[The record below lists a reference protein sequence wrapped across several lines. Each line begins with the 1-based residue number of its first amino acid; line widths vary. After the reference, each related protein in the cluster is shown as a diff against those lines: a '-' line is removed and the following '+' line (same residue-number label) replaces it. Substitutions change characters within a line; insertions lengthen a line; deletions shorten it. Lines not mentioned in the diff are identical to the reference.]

1 MALLEVKDLV
11 TEFPTRK
18 GVVRA
23 VNGVTFSVDKGEIL
37 AVVGESGSGKSVT
50 SLSIMRLLQEP
61 GHVAGGSI
69 TFEGRDLLAL
79 SERDMEAIRGDRIS
93 MIFQE
98 PMTSLNPVYRVGDQ
112 IVEAIQTH
120 MDMNRKDAW
129 ARAVEML
136 RVVGIPSPEER
147 AHDYPHQMSGG
158 MRQRVMIAMA
168 LSCNPELLIADE
180 PTTALDVT
188 IQAQILD
195 LIYKLR
201 DEFNMAVLLIT
212 HDLGVVSEVADR
224 VVVMY
229 CGQVVEEASKF
240 ELFERPLHP
249 YTLGLLNSIPRLE
262 DESSERLYM
271 IRGSVPNPLEMPPG
285 CPFSDRCD
293 RCFDRCRKEVPALSD
308 IPGTGRRVR
317 CFLYDD
323 PEQVREAVEATER
336 AHEAERAF
344 LQGAAEAAASDAP
357 GDGAA
362 AADAGEPTVS
372 ESADTTDAKEVR

>member
-18 GVVRA
+18 GIVRA
-23 VNGVTFSVDKGEIL
+23 VNGVTFSIDRGEIL

-50 SLSIMRLLQEP
+50 SLSIMGLLQDP
-61 GHVAGGSI
+61 GHVAFGSI
-69 TFEGRDLLAL
+69 TFDGKDLLAA
-79 SERDMEAIRGDRIS
+79 SEREMEAIRGDQIS

-120 MDMNRKDAW
+120 TDMNKKDAW

-147 AHDYPHQMSGG
+147 ARDYPHQMSGG

-168 LSCNPELLIADE
+168 LSCDPKLLIADE

-201 DEFNMAVLLIT
+201 DEFNMAVMLIT

-229 CGQVVEEASKF
+229 CGQVVEEGEKV
-240 ELFERPLHP
+240 ELFDYPLHP
-249 YTLGLLNSIPRLE
+249 YTLGLLRSIPRLE
-262 DESSERLYM
+262 DEQSERLYM
-271 IRGSVPNPLEMPPG
+271 IKGSVPNVLDMPSG

-293 RCFDRCRKEVPALSD
+293 RCFDRCRKECPELRAV
-308 IPGTGRRVR
+308 PGTDRRVR

-323 PEQVREAVEATER
+323 SAEVERALATQQERAMRSVGATE
-336 AHEAERAF
+336 E
-344 LQGAAEAAASDAP
+344 
-357 GDGAA
+357 
-362 AADAGEPTVS
+362 
-372 ESADTTDAKEVR
+372 EVR